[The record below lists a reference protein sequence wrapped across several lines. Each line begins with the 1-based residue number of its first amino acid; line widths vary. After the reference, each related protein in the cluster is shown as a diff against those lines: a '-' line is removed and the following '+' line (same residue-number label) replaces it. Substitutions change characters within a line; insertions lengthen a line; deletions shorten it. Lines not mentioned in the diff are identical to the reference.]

1 MEVKDKISEIKD
13 TNRKIAEYDKVFNI
27 MTPEEKQLLLID
39 LCARLPYGVKVQYL
53 TEGDKTYI
61 CNVDQVSIKSQCVG
75 IAETGHTVFTWRTID
90 RIKPYLRPLSS
101 MTEDEQIVYE
111 QLIKDVHYKPRVST
125 CDKLISWLKENYFDY
140 NYLIEKGLALEAQQE
155 MYKIK

>member
-1 MEVKDKISEIKD
+1 
-13 TNRKIAEYDKVFNI
+13 
-27 MTPEEKQLLLID
+27 MTQEEKQLLLID
-39 LCARLPYGVKVQYL
+39 LCARLLYGVKVQYL

-75 IAETGHTVFTWRTID
+75 IAETGHIVFTWRTID

-101 MTEDEQIVYE
+101 MTEEELNKLRNYTGLLYDTLQNGAYKCLDFYLSEVPADVV
-111 QLIKDVHYKPRVST
+111 IKVFD
-125 CDKLISWLKENYFDY
+125 WLNQHHFDY
-140 NYLIEKGLALEAQQE
+140 RGLIEQGLALEATKD

>member
-1 MEVKDKISEIKD
+1 
-13 TNRKIAEYDKVFNI
+13 
-27 MTPEEKQLLLID
+27 MTKEEKDLLLRD

-101 MTEDEQIVYE
+101 MTEEQKQIVRWFKND
-111 QLIKDVHYKPRVST
+111 IKTQGAIDLYMNRY
-125 CDKLISWLKENYFDY
+125 IEWLNSRHFDWRTDG
-140 NYLIEKGLALEAQQE
+140 NGKTLIEKGLAIEAPKE
-155 MYKIK
+155 MYNI

>member
-101 MTEDEQIVYE
+101 MTEEEENEYYALEELSRKKSNHGI
-111 QLIKDVHYKPRVST
+111 DVL
-125 CDKLISWLKENYFDY
+125 DWLNSHYFDY
-140 NYLIEKGLALEAQQE
+140 RGLIEKGLAIEAPKE
-155 MYKIK
+155 MYE

>member
-1 MEVKDKISEIKD
+1 
-13 TNRKIAEYDKVFNI
+13 
-27 MTPEEKQLLLID
+27 MTPEEKDLLLRD

-101 MTEDEQIVYE
+101 MTEEEYNEINFKLDCEYITYT
-111 QLIKDVHYKPRVST
+111 DGYKYSVKFHTYS
-125 CDKLISWLKENYFDY
+125 LESIEWLNAHHFDY
-140 NYLIEKGLALEAQQE
+140 RGLIEKGLALEVQQE